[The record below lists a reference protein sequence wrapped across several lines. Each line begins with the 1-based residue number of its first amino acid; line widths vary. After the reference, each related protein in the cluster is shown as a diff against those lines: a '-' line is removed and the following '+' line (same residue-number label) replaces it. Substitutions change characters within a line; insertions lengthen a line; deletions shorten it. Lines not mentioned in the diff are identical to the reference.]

1 LFVILKN
8 DRADRQEKIKF
19 LTLQKKKMTK
29 LGTLE
34 INKIHQGD
42 CIELLKKLPDNSVD
56 LIFADP
62 PYNLQLNGELYRP
75 NQTKVDA
82 VNDEWDKF
90 ESKEEYDKFTA
101 AWVKE
106 CYRVLKNTG
115 SFWVIGT
122 YHNIFRVG
130 AILQDTGFWILNDI
144 IWIKTNPMPNFKGTR
159 FNNAHETLIWA
170 TKSKT
175 SKYTFHYH
183 SMKVMNDDLQMRSD
197 WLIPICQG
205 NERIKVNGQK
215 AHSTQKPAELLFRII
230 ISTSN
235 PDDIVLDPFSGSGTT
250 AAVAKRLGRKYI
262 AFEKE
267 PFYIKV
273 ANERLDKIKP
283 LEKQLLEYR
292 IEKRKPKVPFG
303 CLIEKGFV
311 KIGENLYSRD
321 GKYFA
326 QVQADASL
334 LYNGIVGSIHKI
346 SATILKKENHN
357 GWTYWHVKRNNK
369 LVSIDQLRYDY
380 ENKYLKSLSYAN
392 NEIPFENNSV
402 NEPEESFLSYADNAI

>member
-1 LFVILKN
+1 
-8 DRADRQEKIKF
+8 
-19 LTLQKKKMTK
+19 MTK
-29 LGTLE
+29 LGTLDL
-34 INKIHQGD
+34 NKIHQGD
-42 CIELLKKLPDNSVD
+42 CIELLKKVPDNSVD

-82 VNDEWDKF
+82 VTDEWDKF
-90 ESKEEYDKFTA
+90 ESKEDYDKFTTL
-101 AWVKE
+101 WLKE
-106 CYRVLKNTG
+106 CHRVLKNSG
-115 SFWVIGT
+115 SIWVIGT

-130 AILQDTGFWILNDI
+130 AILQNTGFWILNDI

-175 SKYTFHYH
+175 SNYTFHYH

-205 NERIKVNGQK
+205 DERIKVNGQK

-230 ISTSN
+230 LSTSN

-262 AFEKE
+262 AFERE

-273 ANERLDKIKP
+273 ANERLEKIKP
-283 LEKQLLEYR
+283 LDKQLLEYR

-303 CLIEKGFV
+303 CLIEKGYV
-311 KIGENLYSRD
+311 KIGENLFSRD

-334 LYNGIVGSIHKI
+334 SLNGIVGSIHKI

-357 GWTYWHVKRNNK
+357 GWTYWYVKRQNG
-369 LVSIDQLRYDY
+369 LISIDQLRHDY
-380 ENKYLKSLSYAN
+380 ESKFLKTKSDDYK
-392 NEIPFENNSV
+392 EIQFENNLV
-402 NEPEESFLSYADNAI
+402 HEREESFLAYGNNGIQSV